1 MFTGLV
7 ESVGKLVGRSG
18 EHIRIRPV
26 RRLDSPQ
33 FGESVAVN
41 GCCLTLE
48 RDFADGT
55 LEFFTLAETLDRT
68 NLGRLPIGSAV
79 NLERALRLGDR
90 LGGHLVSGHIDCVA
104 PVLSFAKCADGDFE
118 LSVELPELLAPEV
131 VEKGSIA
138 IDGVSLTVVRVTE
151 SSFAVRLIP
160 VTRAETALA
169 GRTPGTLV
177 NLEGDLIG
185 KYVLRQLA
193 LRAGSAE
200 KTERSGSSI
209 SMETLREAGFL

>member
-1 MFTGLV
+1 M
-7 ESVGKLVGRSG
+7 
-18 EHIRIRPV
+18 
-26 RRLDSPQ
+26 
-33 FGESVAVN
+33 
-41 GCCLTLE
+41 
-48 RDFADGT
+48 
-55 LEFFTLAETLDRT
+55 
-68 NLGRLPIGSAV
+68 
-79 NLERALRLGDR
+79 
-90 LGGHLVSGHIDCVA
+90 
-104 PVLSFAKCADGDFE
+104 
-118 LSVELPELLAPEV
+118 

-193 LRAGSAE
+193 LRDGSAE

>member
-18 EHIRIRPV
+18 EHIRVRPA

-90 LGGHLVSGHIDCVA
+90 LGFPKI
-104 PVLSFAKCADGDFE
+104 
-118 LSVELPELLAPEV
+118 
-131 VEKGSIA
+131 
-138 IDGVSLTVVRVTE
+138 R
-151 SSFAVRLIP
+151 RL
-160 VTRAETALA
+160 
-169 GRTPGTLV
+169 
-177 NLEGDLIG
+177 
-185 KYVLRQLA
+185 
-193 LRAGSAE
+193 
-200 KTERSGSSI
+200 
-209 SMETLREAGFL
+209 FF